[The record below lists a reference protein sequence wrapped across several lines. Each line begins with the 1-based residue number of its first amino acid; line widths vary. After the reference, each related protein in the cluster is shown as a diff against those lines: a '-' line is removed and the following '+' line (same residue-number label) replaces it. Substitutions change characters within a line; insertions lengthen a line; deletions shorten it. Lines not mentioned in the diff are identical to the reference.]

1 MKVCSVCGVEKDLT
15 SYYLNKDG
23 RPCTGRCKPC
33 HKQKVKENRES
44 KADQY
49 RAYEKQRSQLP
60 HRKEAR
66 EIYAKGAGKE
76 KADAAK
82 KRYIERNP
90 KKRKVHVIVGNA
102 LRDGILVKKPC
113 EVCGDE
119 YVEAHHCDYD
129 KALEVVFLC
138 PKHHQAWHDKNGPGL
153 NGD

>member
-1 MKVCSVCGVEKDLT
+1 MHKSCSNCGAVKPYSHFQIRRASRDGMTSSCKSCLKERDRIRDQDPERIKKKSIYVKGIGKD
-15 SYYLNKDG
+15 
-23 RPCTGRCKPC
+23 
-33 HKQKVKENRES
+33 
-44 KADQY
+44 
-49 RAYEKQRSQLP
+49 
-60 HRKEAR
+60 
-66 EIYAKGAGKE
+66 

-129 KALEVVFLC
+129 KPLEVVFLC

>member
-1 MKVCSVCGVEKDLT
+1 MTSSCKSCLKERDRIRDQDPERIKKKSIYVKGVGKD
-15 SYYLNKDG
+15 
-23 RPCTGRCKPC
+23 
-33 HKQKVKENRES
+33 
-44 KADQY
+44 
-49 RAYEKQRSQLP
+49 
-60 HRKEAR
+60 
-66 EIYAKGAGKE
+66 

-129 KALEVVFLC
+129 KPLEVVFLC